1 MVRLITISTTLTLT
15 TTMDNFLLSGI
26 DLENLSDNQNG
37 IKLERSLMMI
47 GLEKVNNKKIN
58 FVKKKKKKCSL
69 FLFFLNEKIF
79 ESNFFFLF
87 NPNFFFLCSKFHFF
101 YLILVF
107 FFFFKEHPK
116 HQPKETFLN
125 TFHKQLV

>member
-69 FLFFLNEKIF
+69 FLFF
-79 ESNFFFLF
+79 
-87 NPNFFFLCSKFHFF
+87 
-101 YLILVF
+101 
-107 FFFFKEHPK
+107 
-116 HQPKETFLN
+116 
-125 TFHKQLV
+125 